1 MLSIAVIVLFVL
13 MALCAIVGA
22 IYAYIYFTRINPV
35 CKGHRAVVMGQRV
48 VGVDRGRKHRG
59 KGHRGAGNT
68 AASAGLGGGGDSHQ
82 RQSVDDDGQPA
93 GPSTHLFLFRK
104 S

>member
-68 AASAGLGGGGDSHQ
+68 AASAGLGGGGDSH

>member
-1 MLSIAVIVLFVL
+1 MLSTSVIVLFVL

-22 IYAYIYFTRINPV
+22 IYAYLYFTRINPAA
-35 CKGHRAVVMGQRV
+35 KGHRSVAGTI
-48 VGVDRGRKHRG
+48 GAAGHGGSGGEGHGRQIS
-59 KGHRGAGNT
+59 
-68 AASAGLGGGGDSHQ
+68 SA
-82 RQSVDDDGQPA
+82 SVDDDQLT